1 MTITTILLAVFGALL
16 VVAYALWDLGAE
28 RLVASFG
35 RFVVRT
41 MTFGRVRIA
50 EDADE
55 CTVMAVFCRHGA
67 RAFGLCSHHCFTRAL
82 TWMANHLT
90 DRSSQ
95 PLFGV
100 ARPCRS

>member
-16 VVAYALWDLGAE
+16 VAAYALWDLGAE

-35 RFVVRT
+35 RLVVRT

-55 CTVMAVFCRHGA
+55 STAMAISVATVLVLFVAVLILASRVH
-67 RAFGLCSHHCFTRAL
+67 
-82 TWMANHLT
+82 
-90 DRSSQ
+90 
-95 PLFGV
+95 
-100 ARPCRS
+100 

>member
-16 VVAYALWDLGAE
+16 VAAYALWDLGAE

-35 RFVVRT
+35 RLVVRT

-55 CTVMAVFCRHGA
+55 STAMVISVATVLVLFVAV
-67 RAFGLCSHHCFTRAL
+67 
-82 TWMANHLT
+82 
-90 DRSSQ
+90 
-95 PLFGV
+95 
-100 ARPCRS
+100 